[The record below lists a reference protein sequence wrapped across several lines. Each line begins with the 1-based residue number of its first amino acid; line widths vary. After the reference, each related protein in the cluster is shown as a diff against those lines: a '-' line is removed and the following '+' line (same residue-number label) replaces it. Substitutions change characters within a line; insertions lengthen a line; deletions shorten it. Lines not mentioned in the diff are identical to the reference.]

1 MAKRKTKK
9 FKGFHNL
16 SAGLFGY
23 RGWYWYKNIGD
34 FWILIKRVFFTLNHG
49 YAPQA
54 LWETD
59 GWFIGEREFDL
70 PELKL
75 LVDAVQSSKFS
86 TRKKSGELIK
96 KLEKL
101 TSRHQ
106 AVELQRQVF
115 VANRVKSMNESIYY
129 NVDAI
134 QEAISKNVQIT
145 FPKAIK

>member
-9 FKGFHNL
+9 FKGLHNL

-59 GWFIGEREFDL
+59 GWFIGVMREILTNYKDNREFTGFFFNKGLNEEEDIAKTDK
-70 PELKL
+70 ELEQMIRL
-75 LVDAVQSSKFS
+75 LDKMDMGYCDDKDPFKESETAKNKFFILLSKYFFYLW
-86 TRKKSGELIK
+86 E
-96 KLEKL
+96 
-101 TSRHQ
+101 
-106 AVELQRQVF
+106 
-115 VANRVKSMNESIYY
+115 
-129 NVDAI
+129 
-134 QEAISKNVQIT
+134 
-145 FPKAIK
+145 

>member
-1 MAKRKTKK
+1 MAKRKIKK

-59 GWFIGEREFDL
+59 GWFVGIMRE
-70 PELKL
+70 
-75 LVDAVQSSKFS
+75 
-86 TRKKSGELIK
+86 I
-96 KLEKL
+96 L
-101 TSRHQ
+101 TNYKD
-106 AVELQRQVF
+106 
-115 VANRVKSMNESIYY
+115 NRVFTGFFFNEGLNEEEDIAKTDKELEQMIRLLDKMDMGYCDDKDPFKESERAKNKFFILL
-129 NVDAI
+129 
-134 QEAISKNVQIT
+134 SKY
-145 FPKAIK
+145 FFYLWE